1 MVVLRL
7 RELGE
12 PVHEPDRLAEV
23 GEAEATLER
32 AAHLVPALGIPGGCL
47 GQSGHGRESYHTDMQ
62 PLTSRKLA
70 LVVSAAMLGALATG
84 AAATAKTYY
93 GVVGPGQT
101 IVLKNAAGKKVTRIK
116 KGQHRIKVNDKS
128 AAHNFHLIGP
138 GINKKTRV
146 PFVGKRTWVLTFSV
160 GKYRYRCDP
169 HRQHMRG
176 SFRVVA

>member
-1 MVVLRL
+1 MVVLDL
-7 RELGE
+7 RELGKAIDE
-12 PVHEPDRLAEV
+12 VDCPAEV
-23 GEAEATLER
+23 GEAEAALES
-32 AAHLVPALGIPGGCL
+32 AAHLVPALGILCVRL

-62 PLTSRKLA
+62 ILVTRKLA
-70 LVVSAAMLGALATG
+70 LVVSAGILGALATG
-84 AAATAKTYY
+84 AAAAAKTYY

-128 AAHNFHLIGP
+128 SAHNFHLIGP
-138 GINKKTRV
+138 GVNKKTRV